1 MADWPDVERLARW
14 INIAVPTPSES
25 ATLTEIVAAVPEAIR
40 QYCDRA
46 FDDIEDLDD
55 VPEPVA
61 EAALLFEG
69 RLWQR
74 RNSLDGTVG
83 FGDAGVVTVA
93 RSDGDVMRLLAPYR
107 RIPVA

>member
-14 INIAVPTPSES
+14 VNVAVPSSAEA
-25 ATLTEIVAAVPEAIR
+25 ATLAELVAAVPPAVR
-40 QYCDRA
+40 MYCDRE
-46 FDDIEDLDD
+46 FDDPADLGD

-61 EAALLFEG
+61 EAALLFDG

-83 FGDAGVVTVA
+83 FGDAGVVTIA
-93 RSDGDVMRLLAPYR
+93 RTDVDVVRLLAPWR